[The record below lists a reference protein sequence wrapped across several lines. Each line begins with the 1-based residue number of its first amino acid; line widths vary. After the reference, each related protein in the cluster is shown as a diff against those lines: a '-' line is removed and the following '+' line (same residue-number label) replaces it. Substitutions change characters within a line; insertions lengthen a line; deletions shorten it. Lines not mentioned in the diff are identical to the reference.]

1 MIPTIR
7 HLLPGLALLAAVAG
21 AAAIIGPL
29 VPVATPLLLA
39 IGLGAVIANTVGVP
53 RRFRPGVATHS
64 RLLEV
69 AIVLLGARLSLDA
82 IVAAGPRLAALVLGV
97 VGFGLLTVT
106 ALAKIAGLN
115 DRLGSLLAAGSSVC
129 GISAVAAV
137 APICEAE
144 DSEVAHAAAT
154 ILLFDAVTLLVYPA
168 IGRGLGL
175 ESKVYGVWIGLSMFS
190 TGPVAAAGF
199 AHSVA
204 AGEWATVT
212 KLARNALIGLVAVG
226 YSVRYAGGAGGA
238 EGAENTRRRLP
249 RARRIW
255 TEFPTFLLGFL
266 LLAAITTL
274 GVVPAPAVDTIVA
287 TSDALFLLAF
297 AGLGFDISLT
307 AMRKTGVVPI
317 AVVGTYLV
325 VASGLAYVLV
335 GLAF

>member
-1 MIPTIR
+1 MIPTVR
-7 HLLPGLALLAAVAG
+7 RLLPGLALLAAVAG
-21 AAAIIGPL
+21 GAAVVGPA

-82 IVAAGPRLAALVLGV
+82 IVAAGPRLAALVLGI

-106 ALAKIAGLN
+106 ALARIAGLS

-129 GISAVAAV
+129 GISAVASV

-154 ILLFDAVTLLVYPA
+154 ILLFDAVTLLVFPA

-199 AHSVA
+199 AHSAV

-226 YSVRYAGGAGGA
+226 YSVRYAGGAGD
-238 EGAENTRRRLP
+238 TRRRLP

-266 LLAAITTL
+266 ILAVITTF
-274 GVVPAPAVDTIVA
+274 GVLPAAVVDAVVA

-307 AMRKTGVVPI
+307 AMRKTGFVPI

>member
-1 MIPTIR
+1 MIPAIR
-7 HLLPGLALLAAVAG
+7 RLLPGLALLAVVAG
-21 AAAIIGPL
+21 IAAVVGPV
-29 VPVATPLLLA
+29 VPVVTPLLLA
-39 IGLGAVIANTVGVP
+39 IGLGAGIANTVGVP
-53 RRFRPGVATHS
+53 RRCRPGVAKHS

-82 IVAAGPRLAALVLGV
+82 IVAAGPRLAALVLGI

-106 ALAKIAGLN
+106 ALARIAGLH
-115 DRLGSLLAAGSSVC
+115 DRLGSLLAAGSTIC
-129 GISAVAAV
+129 GISAIAAV

-154 ILLFDAVTLLVYPA
+154 ILLFDAVTLLVFPG
-168 IGRGLGL
+168 IGQVLGL

-199 AHSVA
+199 AHSAA

-226 YSVRYAGGAGGA
+226 YSVRYAGDAGDA
-238 EGAENTRRRLP
+238 RRRVP

-274 GVVPAPAVDTIVA
+274 GVLPAAVAGAVVA
-287 TSDALFLLAF
+287 TSDVLFLLAF

-307 AMRKTGVVPI
+307 AMRKTGLVPV

-325 VASGLAYVLV
+325 VASGVAYVLV
-335 GLAF
+335 TLAF

>member
-1 MIPTIR
+1 MIPAIR
-7 HLLPGLALLAAVAG
+7 RLVPGLALLGAVAG
-21 AAAIIGPL
+21 GAAVVGTAL
-29 VPVATPLLLA
+29 PVVTPLLLA
-39 IGLGAVIANTVGVP
+39 IGLGAVVANTVGVP

-82 IVAAGPRLAALVLGV
+82 IVAAGPRLAALVLGI
-97 VGFGLLTVT
+97 VGFGLVVVT
-106 ALAKIAGLN
+106 ALARIADLN
-115 DRLGSLLAAGSSVC
+115 DRLGTLLAAGSSIC

-154 ILLFDAVTLLVYPA
+154 ILLFDAVTLLVFPA
-168 IGRGLGL
+168 VGRVLGL
-175 ESKVYGVWIGLSMFS
+175 DSTVYGVWIGLSMFS

-199 AHSVA
+199 AHSAV

-226 YSVRYAGGAGGA
+226 YSVRYVGGVGNAHQ
-238 EGAENTRRRLP
+238 RVP

-266 LLAAITTL
+266 LLAVITTL
-274 GVVPAPAVDTIVA
+274 GVVPAAVVDALVA
-287 TSDALFLLAF
+287 TSDVLFLLAF
-297 AGLGFDISLT
+297 AGLGFDISLA

-335 GLAF
+335 ALAF